1 MSSKLFSPLLY
12 IMVFKRIDI
21 EQPSARVLGKLR
33 KGGKV
38 RIGCGL
44 GMGLVIDA
52 DKYNQVTKSFGK
64 GKAYTISLSPEEIH
78 ANMNPPAEVGQMEG
92 KGIFDTIGKKIK
104 KGVQQL
110 GEKLKPVGRKIKKGV
125 EQIGTRFAPEV
136 LSSLGSAGM
145 SGLALMAGQPEL
157 MPVAS
162 ALGSQLGK
170 VGGKALQ
177 RGTAPPS
184 RRPDA
189 TAVQQVA
196 NIASSQVGMA
206 NLGQYLQSLDTAQL
220 EMEIARRRGGGYS
233 SPFDESGGRQVL
245 APYTDAVGQGLYAGA
260 SRGSGFRKKSIR
272 EKASIGIHGNLLGH
286 GLPPALQSQPYSA
299 NFQMASRL
307 PPAFSSLFHSGKG
320 LYA

>member
-1 MSSKLFSPLLY
+1 
-12 IMVFKRIDI
+12 MVFKRIDI

-38 RIGCGL
+38 RIMSGSGM

-52 DKYNQVTKSFGK
+52 DKYNHITKSFGK

-92 KGIFDTIGKKIK
+92 KGIFDG
-104 KGVQQL
+104 L
-110 GEKLKPVGRKIKKGV
+110 GRKIKKGV
-125 EQIGTRFAPEV
+125 KQIGDKLKPVGRTIKKGIEKVGTRFAPEII
-136 LSSLGSAGM
+136 SSLGSAGM

-157 MPVAS
+157 IPIAA

-170 VGGKALQ
+170 VGGTALQ
-177 RGTAPPS
+177 KVSAPPS

-189 TAVQQVA
+189 TAVQQVS
-196 NIASSQVGMA
+196 NVASSQVGRA
-206 NLGQYLQSLDTAQL
+206 NLGQYLQSLDTAQI
-220 EMEIARRRGGGYS
+220 EMELARRRGGGYNT
-233 SPFDESGGRQVL
+233 PFDESGGKQVL

-260 SRGSGFRKKSIR
+260 TRGSGFRKKSTR
-272 EKASIGIHGNLLGH
+272 ERASIGIHGNLLGH

-307 PPAFSSLFHSGKG
+307 PPSFSPLFHSGKG